1 MAQSISEVMTSD
13 PTTVPSDAPLVDAA
27 REMAKGDIG
36 GVIVTEDG
44 TFRGYVTDRD
54 IVVRAIAEG
63 KDPKSTTVGDVCTT
77 DVHTLSPDQSVEE
90 AIQIMRDRAVRRVPV
105 VQDGRPVGIV
115 AIGDLAQERDMDSAL
130 AEISGAPS
138 NS

>member
-1 MAQSISEVMTSD
+1 MAQSINEVMTHD
-13 PTTVPSDAPLVDAA
+13 PTTVTGDTPLVDAA
-27 REMAKGDIG
+27 REMKKAEIG
-36 GVIVTEDG
+36 GVIVTDDG

-77 DVHTLSPDQSVEE
+77 NVHTLSPDQSVED
-90 AIQIMRDRAVRRVPV
+90 AIQLMRDQAVRRIPV

-115 AIGDLAQERDMDSAL
+115 AIGDLALERDKDSAL
-130 AEISGAPS
+130 ADISRAPS
-138 NS
+138 SS